1 MNNSQFR
8 NLLLQE
14 RDQARGQDNV
24 SEQNPAK
31 ANAAPHSQ
39 GAKRSFMPMTPRK
52 VKGGTDVDFAR
63 QVRERN
69 AALGGSGRPASKK
82 FKSRDPRGVKLG
94 AGYTD
99 RAKAR
104 EDAQDD
110 EGEEGSKAARIKAL
124 EEQVKLD
131 QISQETFE
139 ALRDEITGGD
149 VSSTHLVKGLDRRLL
164 ERVRRGEDVLG
175 TGSGDGA
182 AAPPPDVDEELDKL
196 GEQEVQAIAREKNE
210 KKGNM
215 AAPAQLAGKK
225 RSRNEI
231 MAELKAQRQAAA
243 AAKATPSL
251 DSRWRKVGEKQR
263 DRIEIDA
270 KGREV
275 LITVDEDGIVKKKVR
290 KVPEKSS
297 DVADMPDASKP
308 VLGADADI
316 SALASQALP
325 PQKEEEEEEEEDD
338 DIFEGVGTDYD
349 PLGNVGG
356 DEDDDDSDEENSKE
370 GKVRPAAKGSP
381 GEPSAATLVPA
392 PETTDARPSAKRN
405 YFGDSIDEQA
415 ARTEADRFAG
425 VENLLKKAAQK
436 GENAEDDVSEG
447 DEDLD
452 DAARAEKAAK
462 QKKRAA
468 MLEAAQ
474 RDRDMEDM
482 DMGFGS
488 SRYEDEA
495 EVDAEGS
502 KTRLSQWKGKVGG
515 GEEDEGWEEGGSKEK
530 RKRKPKKRKGDA
542 NNAADIMRVIEGHM
556 PRSPFSPVKISMYL
570 DSALNAK
577 YCRGSASRFS
587 PYLAIPSQLYSRSGD
602 AASAPDTTTT
612 PECPNFDD
620 EGKLVISRATFIITL
635 TISIFFTLVSLLLVT
650 ALLYRE
656 WSRRRETAR
665 AKTWGRKSIY
675 RNRISYAK
683 KAVDLEF
690 SSQYS
695 GCLVNV
701 HENPEMG
708 TDSPVEIGA
717 EQRIWEAPAVPAR
730 TVPGKDV
737 NKIKPSLHCGD
748 RAGYWMPHK

>member
-14 RDQARGQDNV
+14 KAQARGQDNV
-24 SEQNPAK
+24 PEQNPTK
-31 ANAAPHSQ
+31 ANAPPHAQ
-39 GAKRSFMPMTPRK
+39 GAKRSFMPMTPRN

-63 QVRERN
+63 QVRVRN
-69 AALGGSGRPASKK
+69 AALGGSAQPASKK

-175 TGSGDGA
+175 TGNGDGA

-196 GEQEVQAIAREKNE
+196 GEQEVQAIAKEKNE

-243 AAKATPSL
+243 AAKAAPSL

-275 LITVDEDGIVKKKVR
+275 LITVDDDGIVKKKVR

-297 DVADMPDASKP
+297 DVADMPDATKP

-316 SALASQALP
+316 SALAPKAPP
-325 PQKEEEEEEEEDD
+325 PQQEEEEEEDD

-349 PLGNVGG
+349 PLGNVGE
-356 DEDDDDSDEENSKE
+356 DEDDEDSDGEDSKE
-370 GKVRPAAKGSP
+370 GKERPPAKESP
-381 GEPSAATLVPA
+381 GKSSPATLAPA
-392 PETTDARPSAKRN
+392 PEKTDAKPPAKRN

-415 ARTEADRFAG
+415 SRAEADRFAG

-502 KTRLSQWKGKVGG
+502 KIPLSQWKGKAGG
-515 GEEDEGWEEGGSKEK
+515 ADEDEGWEEGGSKEK

-542 NNAADIMRVIEGHM
+542 NNAADIMRVIEG
-556 PRSPFSPVKISMYL
+556 RKGG
-570 DSALNAK
+570 
-577 YCRGSASRFS
+577 GS
-587 PYLAIPSQLYSRSGD
+587 
-602 AASAPDTTTT
+602 
-612 PECPNFDD
+612 
-620 EGKLVISRATFIITL
+620 K
-635 TISIFFTLVSLLLVT
+635 
-650 ALLYRE
+650 
-656 WSRRRETAR
+656 
-665 AKTWGRKSIY
+665 
-675 RNRISYAK
+675 
-683 KAVDLEF
+683 
-690 SSQYS
+690 
-695 GCLVNV
+695 
-701 HENPEMG
+701 
-708 TDSPVEIGA
+708 
-717 EQRIWEAPAVPAR
+717 
-730 TVPGKDV
+730 
-737 NKIKPSLHCGD
+737 
-748 RAGYWMPHK
+748 

>member
-14 RDQARGQDNV
+14 RGQARDQNNG
-24 SEQNPAK
+24 SEQNSAK
-31 ANAAPHSQ
+31 ASAAPPAH
-39 GAKRSFMPMTPRK
+39 GNKRSFMPMTPRN

-69 AALGGSGRPASKK
+69 AALGGSAQPASKR
-82 FKSRDPRGVKLG
+82 FKSRDPRGVKFG

-104 EDAQDD
+104 DEAQDD

-149 VSSTHLVKGLDRRLL
+149 VGSTHLVKGLDRRLL

-175 TGSGDGA
+175 TGNGDGA

-196 GEQEVQAIAREKNE
+196 GEQEVQAIAKEKNE

-243 AAKATPSL
+243 SAKAAPSL
-251 DSRWRKVGEKQR
+251 DSRWRKVGEKQK

-275 LITVDEDGIVKKKVR
+275 LITVDDDGIVKKRVR

-316 SALASQALP
+316 STSVPQAPP
-325 PQKEEEEEEEEDD
+325 PQEEEEEDN

-356 DEDDDDSDEENSKE
+356 DEDDEDSDEEDSKE
-370 GKVRPAAKGSP
+370 AKRRSGVKESQGKSSPTSLARDPQTTEAK
-381 GEPSAATLVPA
+381 
-392 PETTDARPSAKRN
+392 PSAKRN
-405 YFGDSIDEQA
+405 YFGNSVDEQDPHV
-415 ARTEADRFAG
+415 EADRFAG

-436 GENAEDDVSEG
+436 GDDVEGDVSEG

-462 QKKRAA
+462 QKKRAE

-502 KTRLSQWKGKVGG
+502 KIRLSQWKGKVGG
-515 GEEDEGWEEGGSKEK
+515 ADEDEGWEEGGSKEK

-542 NNAADIMRVIEGHM
+542 NNAADIMRVIEG
-556 PRSPFSPVKISMYL
+556 RKGG
-570 DSALNAK
+570 DSK
-577 YCRGSASRFS
+577 
-587 PYLAIPSQLYSRSGD
+587 
-602 AASAPDTTTT
+602 
-612 PECPNFDD
+612 
-620 EGKLVISRATFIITL
+620 
-635 TISIFFTLVSLLLVT
+635 
-650 ALLYRE
+650 
-656 WSRRRETAR
+656 
-665 AKTWGRKSIY
+665 
-675 RNRISYAK
+675 
-683 KAVDLEF
+683 
-690 SSQYS
+690 
-695 GCLVNV
+695 
-701 HENPEMG
+701 
-708 TDSPVEIGA
+708 
-717 EQRIWEAPAVPAR
+717 
-730 TVPGKDV
+730 
-737 NKIKPSLHCGD
+737 
-748 RAGYWMPHK
+748 

>member
-14 RDQARGQDNV
+14 RDQARDQDNG
-24 SEQNPAK
+24 SKQDPAK
-31 ANAAPHSQ
+31 ANATPYAQ
-39 GAKRSFMPMTPRK
+39 GNKRSFMPMTPRN
-52 VKGGTDVDFAR
+52 VKGGTDIDFAR

-69 AALGGSGRPASKK
+69 AALGGSAQPASKR

-104 EDAQDD
+104 EEAQDD
-110 EGEEGSKAARIKAL
+110 QGEEGSKAARIKAL
-124 EEQVKLD
+124 EEQMKLD

-149 VSSTHLVKGLDRRLL
+149 VGSTHLVKGLDRRLL

-175 TGSGDGA
+175 TGNGDGA

-196 GEQEVQAIAREKNE
+196 GEQEVHAIAKEKNE

-243 AAKATPSL
+243 AAKAAPSL
-251 DSRWRKVGEKQR
+251 DSRWRKVGEKQK

-275 LITVDEDGIVKKKVR
+275 LITVDDDGIVKKRVR

-316 SALASQALP
+316 STSAPQAPP
-325 PQKEEEEEEEEDD
+325 PQEEEEEDD

-356 DEDDDDSDEENSKE
+356 DEGDEDSDEEDSKE
-370 GKVRPAAKGSP
+370 GKERPGVKGSP
-381 GEPSAATLVPA
+381 GKSRPATLVQD
-392 PETTDARPSAKRN
+392 PETTDAKPPAKRN
-405 YFGDSIDEQA
+405 YFGDSVDA
-415 ARTEADRFAG
+415 KDSHAEADRFAG

-436 GENAEDDVSEG
+436 GDSVEDDVSEG

-502 KTRLSQWKGKVGG
+502 KIRLSQWKGKVSGAD
-515 GEEDEGWEEGGSKEK
+515 EDEGWEEGGSKEK

-542 NNAADIMRVIEGHM
+542 NNAADIMRVIEG
-556 PRSPFSPVKISMYL
+556 
-570 DSALNAK
+570 
-577 YCRGSASRFS
+577 
-587 PYLAIPSQLYSRSGD
+587 
-602 AASAPDTTTT
+602 
-612 PECPNFDD
+612 
-620 EGKLVISRATFIITL
+620 
-635 TISIFFTLVSLLLVT
+635 
-650 ALLYRE
+650 
-656 WSRRRETAR
+656 
-665 AKTWGRKSIY
+665 RK
-675 RNRISYAK
+675 
-683 KAVDLEF
+683 
-690 SSQYS
+690 
-695 GCLVNV
+695 
-701 HENPEMG
+701 
-708 TDSPVEIGA
+708 
-717 EQRIWEAPAVPAR
+717 
-730 TVPGKDV
+730 
-737 NKIKPSLHCGD
+737 
-748 RAGYWMPHK
+748 

>member
-14 RDQARGQDNV
+14 RDQARDQGKV

-31 ANAAPHSQ
+31 ANAVPQAQ
-39 GAKRSFMPMTPRK
+39 GAKRSFMPMTPRN

-69 AALGGSGRPASKK
+69 AALGGSAQPASKK

-124 EEQVKLD
+124 EEQMKLD

-175 TGSGDGA
+175 TGNGDEP
-182 AAPPPDVDEELDKL
+182 AAPTPDVDEELDKL
-196 GEQEVQAIAREKNE
+196 GEQEVQAIAKEKNE

-243 AAKATPSL
+243 AAKAAPSL

-275 LITVDEDGIVKKKVR
+275 LITVDDDGIVKKKVR

-316 SALASQALP
+316 SALAAQAPP
-325 PQKEEEEEEEEDD
+325 PQQEEEEEEDD

-349 PLGNVGG
+349 PLGNVGE
-356 DEDDDDSDEENSKE
+356 DEDDEDSDGEDSKE
-370 GKVRPAAKGSP
+370 GKEKPLAKESP
-381 GEPSAATLVPA
+381 GKSSPATLAPA
-392 PETTDARPSAKRN
+392 PETTDAKPPAKRN

-415 ARTEADRFAG
+415 SRAEADRFAG

-436 GENAEDDVSEG
+436 GENDEDDVSEG

-482 DMGFGS
+482 DMAFGS

-502 KTRLSQWKGKVGG
+502 KIRLSQWKGKAGG
-515 GEEDEGWEEGGSKEK
+515 ADEDEGWEEGGSKEK

-542 NNAADIMRVIEGHM
+542 NNAADIMRVIEG
-556 PRSPFSPVKISMYL
+556 RKGG
-570 DSALNAK
+570 
-577 YCRGSASRFS
+577 GS
-587 PYLAIPSQLYSRSGD
+587 
-602 AASAPDTTTT
+602 
-612 PECPNFDD
+612 
-620 EGKLVISRATFIITL
+620 K
-635 TISIFFTLVSLLLVT
+635 
-650 ALLYRE
+650 
-656 WSRRRETAR
+656 
-665 AKTWGRKSIY
+665 
-675 RNRISYAK
+675 
-683 KAVDLEF
+683 
-690 SSQYS
+690 
-695 GCLVNV
+695 
-701 HENPEMG
+701 
-708 TDSPVEIGA
+708 
-717 EQRIWEAPAVPAR
+717 
-730 TVPGKDV
+730 
-737 NKIKPSLHCGD
+737 
-748 RAGYWMPHK
+748 

>member
-14 RDQARGQDNV
+14 RDQARDQDNGPKQ
-24 SEQNPAK
+24 SPAK
-31 ANAAPHSQ
+31 ANAVPHAQ
-39 GAKRSFMPMTPRK
+39 GNKRSFMPMTPRN

-69 AALGGSGRPASKK
+69 AALGGSAQPAAKR

-99 RAKAR
+99 RARAR
-104 EDAQDD
+104 EEAQDD

-124 EEQVKLD
+124 EEQMKLD

-149 VSSTHLVKGLDRRLL
+149 VGSTHLVKGLDRRLL
-164 ERVRRGEDVLG
+164 ERVRRGEDVLR
-175 TGSGDGA
+175 TGNADGA

-196 GEQEVQAIAREKNE
+196 GEQEVQAIAKEKNE

-243 AAKATPSL
+243 AAKAAPSL
-251 DSRWRKVGEKQR
+251 DSRWRKVGEKQK

-275 LITVDEDGIVKKKVR
+275 LITVDDDGIVKKRVR

-316 SALASQALP
+316 PTSAPQVPPP
-325 PQKEEEEEEEEDD
+325 PQEEEEEDD

-356 DEDDDDSDEENSKE
+356 DEDDEDSDEEDSKE
-370 GKVRPAAKGSP
+370 GKERPSVKGSP
-381 GEPSAATLVPA
+381 GKSSPATLAQDPQ
-392 PETTDARPSAKRN
+392 TTDAKPPAKRN
-405 YFGDSIDEQA
+405 YFGNSVNEHDSHA
-415 ARTEADRFAG
+415 EADRFAG

-436 GENAEDDVSEG
+436 GDNLEDDVSEG

-502 KTRLSQWKGKVGG
+502 KIRLSQWKGKVGG

-542 NNAADIMRVIEGHM
+542 NNAADIMRVIEG
-556 PRSPFSPVKISMYL
+556 RKGA
-570 DSALNAK
+570 D
-577 YCRGSASRFS
+577 
-587 PYLAIPSQLYSRSGD
+587 
-602 AASAPDTTTT
+602 
-612 PECPNFDD
+612 
-620 EGKLVISRATFIITL
+620 GK
-635 TISIFFTLVSLLLVT
+635 
-650 ALLYRE
+650 
-656 WSRRRETAR
+656 
-665 AKTWGRKSIY
+665 
-675 RNRISYAK
+675 
-683 KAVDLEF
+683 
-690 SSQYS
+690 
-695 GCLVNV
+695 
-701 HENPEMG
+701 
-708 TDSPVEIGA
+708 
-717 EQRIWEAPAVPAR
+717 
-730 TVPGKDV
+730 
-737 NKIKPSLHCGD
+737 
-748 RAGYWMPHK
+748 

>member
-14 RDQARGQDNV
+14 RDQARGQDKS

-31 ANAAPHSQ
+31 ANAAPHTQ
-39 GAKRSFMPMTPRK
+39 GAKRSFMPMTPRN

-69 AALGGSGRPASKK
+69 AALGGSAQPASKK
-82 FKSRDPRGVKLG
+82 FRSRDPRGVKLG

-104 EDAQDD
+104 EDAQAD

-175 TGSGDGA
+175 TGNGDGA

-196 GEQEVQAIAREKNE
+196 GEQEVQAIAKEKNE

-243 AAKATPSL
+243 ATKAAPSL

-275 LITVDEDGIVKKKVR
+275 LITVDDDGIVKKKVR

-316 SALASQALP
+316 SALAPQAPP
-325 PQKEEEEEEEEDD
+325 PQQEEEEEEDD

-349 PLGNVGG
+349 PLGNVGE
-356 DEDDDDSDEENSKE
+356 DEDDEDSDGDDSKE
-370 GKVRPAAKGSP
+370 GKERPPAKESP
-381 GEPSAATLVPA
+381 GKSSPATLAPA
-392 PETTDARPSAKRN
+392 LETTDAKPPAKRN
-405 YFGDSIDEQA
+405 YFGNSIDEQA
-415 ARTEADRFAG
+415 SRAEADRFAG

-502 KTRLSQWKGKVGG
+502 KIRLSQWKGKAGG
-515 GEEDEGWEEGGSKEK
+515 ADEDEGWEEGGSKEK

-542 NNAADIMRVIEGHM
+542 NNAADIMRVIEG
-556 PRSPFSPVKISMYL
+556 RKGG
-570 DSALNAK
+570 
-577 YCRGSASRFS
+577 GS
-587 PYLAIPSQLYSRSGD
+587 
-602 AASAPDTTTT
+602 
-612 PECPNFDD
+612 N
-620 EGKLVISRATFIITL
+620 
-635 TISIFFTLVSLLLVT
+635 
-650 ALLYRE
+650 
-656 WSRRRETAR
+656 
-665 AKTWGRKSIY
+665 
-675 RNRISYAK
+675 
-683 KAVDLEF
+683 
-690 SSQYS
+690 
-695 GCLVNV
+695 
-701 HENPEMG
+701 
-708 TDSPVEIGA
+708 
-717 EQRIWEAPAVPAR
+717 
-730 TVPGKDV
+730 
-737 NKIKPSLHCGD
+737 
-748 RAGYWMPHK
+748 

>member
-14 RDQARGQDNV
+14 RNQPRDQDND
-24 SEQNPAK
+24 SEQTPAK
-31 ANAAPHSQ
+31 SNAAPHAH
-39 GAKRSFMPMTPRK
+39 GNKRSFMPMTPRN

-69 AALGGSGRPASKK
+69 AALGGSAQPASKR

-104 EDAQDD
+104 EEAQDD

-124 EEQVKLD
+124 EEQMKLD
-131 QISQETFE
+131 QISQRTFE

-149 VSSTHLVKGLDRRLL
+149 VGSTHLVKGLDRRLL

-175 TGSGDGA
+175 TGNGDGA

-196 GEQEVQAIAREKNE
+196 GEQEVHAIAKEKNE
-210 KKGNM
+210 KRGNM

-243 AAKATPSL
+243 AAKAAPSL
-251 DSRWRKVGEKQR
+251 DSRWRKVGEKQK

-275 LITVDEDGIVKKKVR
+275 LITVDDDGIVKKRVR

-297 DVADMPDASKP
+297 NVADMPDASKP
-308 VLGADADI
+308 VLGADVEI
-316 SALASQALP
+316 STAAPQAPP
-325 PQKEEEEEEEEDD
+325 PQEEEEEDD

-349 PLGNVGG
+349 PLGKVGG
-356 DEDDDDSDEENSKE
+356 DEDDEDSDEEDSKE
-370 GKVRPAAKGSP
+370 GKERPGVKGSP
-381 GEPSAATLVPA
+381 GKPSPATLVQ
-392 PETTDARPSAKRN
+392 DAQTADAKPPAKRN
-405 YFGDSIDEQA
+405 YFGDSVDEQDSHA
-415 ARTEADRFAG
+415 EADRFAG

-436 GENAEDDVSEG
+436 GANVEDDVSEG

-502 KTRLSQWKGKVGG
+502 KVRLSQWKGKVGG

-542 NNAADIMRVIEGHM
+542 NNAADIMRVIEG
-556 PRSPFSPVKISMYL
+556 RKGG
-570 DSALNAK
+570 DSK
-577 YCRGSASRFS
+577 
-587 PYLAIPSQLYSRSGD
+587 
-602 AASAPDTTTT
+602 
-612 PECPNFDD
+612 
-620 EGKLVISRATFIITL
+620 
-635 TISIFFTLVSLLLVT
+635 
-650 ALLYRE
+650 
-656 WSRRRETAR
+656 
-665 AKTWGRKSIY
+665 
-675 RNRISYAK
+675 
-683 KAVDLEF
+683 
-690 SSQYS
+690 
-695 GCLVNV
+695 
-701 HENPEMG
+701 
-708 TDSPVEIGA
+708 
-717 EQRIWEAPAVPAR
+717 
-730 TVPGKDV
+730 
-737 NKIKPSLHCGD
+737 
-748 RAGYWMPHK
+748 

>member
-14 RDQARGQDNV
+14 RNQPRDQDND
-24 SEQNPAK
+24 SEQTPAK
-31 ANAAPHSQ
+31 SNAAPHAH
-39 GAKRSFMPMTPRK
+39 GNKRSFMPMTPRN

-69 AALGGSGRPASKK
+69 AALGGSAQPASKR

-104 EDAQDD
+104 EEAQDD

-124 EEQVKLD
+124 EEQMKLD
-131 QISQETFE
+131 QISQRTFE

-149 VSSTHLVKGLDRRLL
+149 VGSTHLVKGLDRRLL

-175 TGSGDGA
+175 TGNGDGA

-196 GEQEVQAIAREKNE
+196 GEQEVHAIAKEKNE
-210 KKGNM
+210 KRGNM

-243 AAKATPSL
+243 AAKAAPSL
-251 DSRWRKVGEKQR
+251 DSRWRKVGEKQK

-275 LITVDEDGIVKKKVR
+275 LITVDDDGIVKKRVR

-297 DVADMPDASKP
+297 NVADMPDASKP
-308 VLGADADI
+308 VLGADVEI
-316 SALASQALP
+316 STAAPQAPP
-325 PQKEEEEEEEEDD
+325 PQEEEEEDD

-349 PLGNVGG
+349 PLGHVGG
-356 DEDDDDSDEENSKE
+356 DEDDEDSDEEDSKE
-370 GKVRPAAKGSP
+370 RKERPGVKGSP
-381 GEPSAATLVPA
+381 GKYSPATLA
-392 PETTDARPSAKRN
+392 QDSQRTDAKPPAKRN
-405 YFGDSIDEQA
+405 YFGNSVDEQDSHA
-415 ARTEADRFAG
+415 EADRFAG

-436 GENAEDDVSEG
+436 GDNVEDDVSEG

-452 DAARAEKAAK
+452 DAARVEKAAK

-502 KTRLSQWKGKVGG
+502 KIRLSQWKGKVGG
-515 GEEDEGWEEGGSKEK
+515 ADEDEGWEEGGSKEK

-542 NNAADIMRVIEGHM
+542 NNAADIMRVIEG
-556 PRSPFSPVKISMYL
+556 RKG
-570 DSALNAK
+570 ANAK
-577 YCRGSASRFS
+577 
-587 PYLAIPSQLYSRSGD
+587 
-602 AASAPDTTTT
+602 
-612 PECPNFDD
+612 
-620 EGKLVISRATFIITL
+620 
-635 TISIFFTLVSLLLVT
+635 
-650 ALLYRE
+650 
-656 WSRRRETAR
+656 
-665 AKTWGRKSIY
+665 
-675 RNRISYAK
+675 
-683 KAVDLEF
+683 
-690 SSQYS
+690 
-695 GCLVNV
+695 
-701 HENPEMG
+701 
-708 TDSPVEIGA
+708 
-717 EQRIWEAPAVPAR
+717 
-730 TVPGKDV
+730 
-737 NKIKPSLHCGD
+737 
-748 RAGYWMPHK
+748 

>member
-14 RDQARGQDNV
+14 RDQARGQDKV

-31 ANAAPHSQ
+31 SNAASNTR
-39 GAKRSFMPMTPRK
+39 GAKRSFMPMTPRN

-69 AALGGSGRPASKK
+69 AALGGSGQPASKK

-104 EDAQDD
+104 EDAQGD

-175 TGSGDGA
+175 TGNGDGA

-243 AAKATPSL
+243 AAKAAPSL

-275 LITVDEDGIVKKKVR
+275 LITVDDDGIVKKKVR

-297 DVADMPDASKP
+297 DVAAMPDASKP

-316 SALASQALP
+316 SALAAQAPP
-325 PQKEEEEEEEEDD
+325 PQQEEEEEEDD

-349 PLGNVGG
+349 PLGNVGE
-356 DEDDDDSDEENSKE
+356 DEDDEDSDGEDSKE
-370 GKVRPAAKGSP
+370 GKEKPLAKESP
-381 GEPSAATLVPA
+381 GKSSPATLAPA
-392 PETTDARPSAKRN
+392 PETTDAKPPAKRN

-415 ARTEADRFAG
+415 SRAEADRFAG

-436 GENAEDDVSEG
+436 GENDEDDVSEG

-482 DMGFGS
+482 DMAFGS

-502 KTRLSQWKGKVGG
+502 KIRLSQWKGKAGG
-515 GEEDEGWEEGGSKEK
+515 ADEDEGWEEGGSKEK

-542 NNAADIMRVIEGHM
+542 NNAADIMRVIEG
-556 PRSPFSPVKISMYL
+556 RKGG
-570 DSALNAK
+570 
-577 YCRGSASRFS
+577 GS
-587 PYLAIPSQLYSRSGD
+587 
-602 AASAPDTTTT
+602 
-612 PECPNFDD
+612 
-620 EGKLVISRATFIITL
+620 K
-635 TISIFFTLVSLLLVT
+635 
-650 ALLYRE
+650 
-656 WSRRRETAR
+656 
-665 AKTWGRKSIY
+665 
-675 RNRISYAK
+675 
-683 KAVDLEF
+683 
-690 SSQYS
+690 
-695 GCLVNV
+695 
-701 HENPEMG
+701 
-708 TDSPVEIGA
+708 
-717 EQRIWEAPAVPAR
+717 
-730 TVPGKDV
+730 
-737 NKIKPSLHCGD
+737 
-748 RAGYWMPHK
+748 

>member
-14 RDQARGQDNV
+14 RNQPRDQDND
-24 SEQNPAK
+24 SEQTPAK
-31 ANAAPHSQ
+31 SNAAPHAH
-39 GAKRSFMPMTPRK
+39 GNKRSFMPMTPRN

-69 AALGGSGRPASKK
+69 AALGGSAQPASKR

-104 EDAQDD
+104 EEAQDD

-124 EEQVKLD
+124 EEQMKLD
-131 QISQETFE
+131 QISQRTFE

-149 VSSTHLVKGLDRRLL
+149 VGSTHLVKGLDRRLL

-175 TGSGDGA
+175 TGNGDGA

-196 GEQEVQAIAREKNE
+196 GEQEVHAIAKEKNE
-210 KKGNM
+210 KRGNM

-243 AAKATPSL
+243 AAKAAPSL
-251 DSRWRKVGEKQR
+251 DSRWRKVGEKQK

-275 LITVDEDGIVKKKVR
+275 LITVDDDGIVKKRVR

-297 DVADMPDASKP
+297 NVADMPDASKP
-308 VLGADADI
+308 VLGADVEI
-316 SALASQALP
+316 STAAPQAPP
-325 PQKEEEEEEEEDD
+325 PQEEEEEDD

-349 PLGNVGG
+349 PLGKVGG
-356 DEDDDDSDEENSKE
+356 DEDDEDSDEEDSKE
-370 GKVRPAAKGSP
+370 GKERPGVKGSP
-381 GEPSAATLVPA
+381 GKPSPATLVQ
-392 PETTDARPSAKRN
+392 DAQTADAKPPAKRN
-405 YFGDSIDEQA
+405 YFGDSVDEQDSHA
-415 ARTEADRFAG
+415 EADRFAG

-436 GENAEDDVSEG
+436 GDNVEDDVSEG

-502 KTRLSQWKGKVGG
+502 KVRLSQWKGKVGG

-542 NNAADIMRVIEGHM
+542 NNAADIMRVIEG
-556 PRSPFSPVKISMYL
+556 RKGG
-570 DSALNAK
+570 DSK
-577 YCRGSASRFS
+577 
-587 PYLAIPSQLYSRSGD
+587 
-602 AASAPDTTTT
+602 
-612 PECPNFDD
+612 
-620 EGKLVISRATFIITL
+620 
-635 TISIFFTLVSLLLVT
+635 
-650 ALLYRE
+650 
-656 WSRRRETAR
+656 
-665 AKTWGRKSIY
+665 
-675 RNRISYAK
+675 
-683 KAVDLEF
+683 
-690 SSQYS
+690 
-695 GCLVNV
+695 
-701 HENPEMG
+701 
-708 TDSPVEIGA
+708 
-717 EQRIWEAPAVPAR
+717 
-730 TVPGKDV
+730 
-737 NKIKPSLHCGD
+737 
-748 RAGYWMPHK
+748 